1 VIGRLR
7 GHVAA
12 VRGERVVVDVHG
24 FGFEVAMHARG
35 VASLPGVAEPVVLH
49 THLHARE
56 DALTLYGFVDETDR
70 DLFRVL
76 LGASGVGPK
85 VAMGILGVF
94 SADALRAAIASEDVD
109 ALTRVPGVGKRGA
122 QKIILDLRPKLADLE
137 ADVLGGGSDAA
148 LLRQALEGL
157 GYGPAEIR
165 AVAGEI
171 DRELPLPEQIRHA
184 LRSLAR

>member
-1 VIGRLR
+1 MIGRLR

-12 VRGERVVVDVHG
+12 IRGERVVVDVHG
-24 FGFEVAMHARG
+24 FGFEVVMHAKG
-35 VASLPGVAEPVVLH
+35 MAALPGIAEPVMLH

-56 DALTLYGFVDETDR
+56 DGLTLYGFDGEADR

-85 VAMGILGVF
+85 VAMAILGVF
-94 SADALRAAIASEDVD
+94 SADALRTVIASEDVD

-137 ADVLGGGSDAA
+137 ADVLEGGSDSA
-148 LLRQALEGL
+148 LLRQALESL
-157 GYGPAEIR
+157 GYAPAEIR
-165 AVAGEI
+165 AVAGEV
-171 DRELPLPEQIRHA
+171 DAGLPLADQVRQA

>member
-7 GHVAA
+7 GHVAG
-12 VRGERVVVDVHG
+12 VRGDRVVVDVHG
-24 FGFEVAMHARG
+24 FGFEVVMHARG

-49 THLHARE
+49 THLHPRE

-94 SADALRAAIASEDVD
+94 S
-109 ALTRVPGVGKRGA
+109 GVGKRGA

-171 DRELPLPEQIRHA
+171 DPELPLPEQIRHA